1 MKNRS
6 AIVVGAGILGM
17 ATARALAING
27 FKVQVI
33 ERSQFS
39 IGASIRNFGML
50 WPIGQPDGQ
59 LYDRAIRSREIWKE
73 YLNSSSI
80 SFNSCGSL
88 HLAYSKE
95 EWDVLDELSTIFL
108 DSGRPVSLITPE
120 QIGNRFDGIK
130 QTNLKGGLFS
140 NDEVIIDP
148 REGIRNL
155 PLYLNQKFGIEFIWG
170 TAISRVKPGSVFS
183 GITRFDADLIF
194 ICSGSDFETLYP
206 EVFNQQKITKCKLQ
220 MMRFVSDKP
229 NYNLGTSICGG
240 LSLLHY
246 KSFTAS
252 KALEILKTKLQNEL
266 PEHLKWGIHVMVSQ
280 NMNGELTVGDS
291 HEYGLDF
298 DPFDKHF
305 INQLILDYLKKMVH
319 IDQWRLIESWNG
331 IYPKM
336 TNGKTDFHIEVE
348 NGVHIVNGIG
358 GNGMTLSFG
367 FAEEIINKI

>member
-1 MKNRS
+1 MNNRS
-6 AIVVGAGILGM
+6 AIIVGAGILGM
-17 ATARALAING
+17 ATARALALKG
-27 FKVQVI
+27 FKVKVI

-59 LYDRAIRSREIWKE
+59 LYERAIRSREIWKE
-73 YLNSSSI
+73 YLNAVSI
-80 SFNSCGSL
+80 PFNSCGSL

-95 EWDVLDELSTIFL
+95 EWDVLEELSDIFRE
-108 DSGRPVSLITPE
+108 SGRPVNLISPE
-120 QIGNRFDGIK
+120 QIGDKFDGIN
-130 QTNLKGGLFS
+130 QTDLKGGLFS
-140 NDEVIIDP
+140 NDEVIVDP

-155 PLYLNQKFGIEFIWG
+155 PLYLSQNYGVEFIWG
-170 TAISRVKPGSVFS
+170 TAISRVDSGSVYS
-183 GITRFDADLIF
+183 GSKRFDADLIF
-194 ICSGSDFETLYP
+194 ICSGADFEVLYP
-206 EVFNQQKITKCKLQ
+206 EVFKQQQITKCKLQ

-229 NYNLGTSICGG
+229 NYKLGTSICGG

-252 KALEILKTKLQNEL
+252 KALDKLKVKLHDEL
-266 PEHLKWGIHVMVSQ
+266 PEYIKWGIHVMVSQ
-280 NMNGELTVGDS
+280 NMQGELTVGDS

-298 DPFDKHF
+298 DPFDKHY
-305 INQLILDYLKKMVH
+305 INQLIMDYLKNLIK
-319 IDQWRLIESWNG
+319 IDQWKLIETWNG

-336 TNGKTDFHIEVE
+336 TNGKTELHLEADK
-348 NGVHIVNGIG
+348 GVHIVNGIG

>member
-1 MKNRS
+1 MNNRS
-6 AIVVGAGILGM
+6 AIVVGAGILGL
-17 ATARALAING
+17 ATAKALALKG
-27 FKVQVI
+27 YKVRVI

-59 LYDRAIRSREIWKE
+59 LYERAIRSREIWKE

-80 SFNSCGSL
+80 PFNSCGSL

-95 EWDVLDELSTIFL
+95 EWDVLEELSNIFL
-108 DSGRPVSLITPE
+108 EKGRPVNLINSG
-120 QIGNRFDGIK
+120 QIADRFDGIN
-130 QTNLKGGLFS
+130 QNNLKGGLFS
-140 NDEVIIDP
+140 TDEVIIDP

-155 PLYLNQKFGIEFIWG
+155 PPYLEQKFGVEFIWR
-170 TAISRVKPGSVFS
+170 TAISRVQPGSVFS
-183 GITRFDADLIF
+183 GTTRFDADLIF
-194 ICSGSDFETLYP
+194 ICSGADFEVLYP
-206 EVFNQQKITKCKLQ
+206 EFFKQQEITKCKLQ
-220 MMRFVSDKP
+220 MMRFVSEKP
-229 NYNLGTSICGG
+229 DYRIGTSICGG

-252 KALEILKTKLQNEL
+252 KALEILKVKLQNEL
-266 PEHLKWGIHVMVSQ
+266 PEHIKWGIHVMVSQ
-280 NMNGELTVGDS
+280 NMQGELTVGDS

-298 DPFDKHF
+298 DPFDKQY
-305 INQLILDYLKKMVH
+305 INQLILDYLKNLIH
-319 IDQWRLIESWNG
+319 IDQWRLVESWNG

-336 TNGKTDFHIEVE
+336 TNGKTDLHIEID
-348 NGVHIVNGIG
+348 NGVHILNGIG

>member
-27 FKVQVI
+27 YKVQVI

-88 HLAYSKE
+88 HLAYSYE
-95 EWDVLDELSTIFL
+95 ELDVLEELSSIFQ
-108 DSGRPVSLITPE
+108 DSGRPVTLITPE
-120 QIGNRFDGIK
+120 QIGNRFKGIN

-155 PLYLNQKFGIEFIWG
+155 PTYLNQKLGIEFIWG

-183 GITRFDADLIF
+183 GSTRFDADLIF
-194 ICSGSDFETLYP
+194 ICSGADFETLYP

-252 KALEILKTKLQNEL
+252 KALETLKAKLQNEL

-280 NMNGELTVGDS
+280 NMKGELTVGDS

-336 TNGKTDFHIEVE
+336 TNGKTDLHIEVE

>member
-1 MKNRS
+1 MNNRS

-27 FKVQVI
+27 YAVKVI

-80 SFNSCGSL
+80 PFNSCGSL
-88 HLAYSKE
+88 HLAYSKQ
-95 EWDVLDELSTIFL
+95 EWDVLEELSTVFQ
-108 DSGRPVSLITPE
+108 DSGRPVNLITPE

-194 ICSGSDFETLYP
+194 ICSGADFEILYP

-252 KALEILKTKLQNEL
+252 KALGILKAKLQNEL
-266 PEHLKWGIHVMVSQ
+266 PEHLKWGIHVMVAQ
-280 NMNGELTVGDS
+280 NMQGELTVGDS

-298 DPFDKHF
+298 DPFDKHL
-305 INQLILDYLKKMVH
+305 INQLILDYLKNMVH
-319 IDQWRLIESWNG
+319 IDQWGLIESWNG

-336 TNGKTDFHIEVE
+336 TNGKTDLHIEVE
-348 NGVHIVNGIG
+348 NGVHILNGIG

-367 FAEEIINKI
+367 LAEEVINKI

>member
-88 HLAYSKE
+88 HLAYSNE
-95 EWDVLDELSTIFL
+95 EWDVLDELSNIFL
-108 DSGRPVSLITPE
+108 DSGRPVNLITPE
-120 QIGNRFDGIK
+120 QISNRFDGIN

-155 PLYLNQKFGIEFIWG
+155 PPYLSQKFGIEFIWG

-252 KALEILKTKLQNEL
+252 KALETLKAKLQNEL

-336 TNGKTDFHIEVE
+336 TNGKTDLHIEVE

>member
-27 FKVQVI
+27 YKVQVI

-88 HLAYSKE
+88 HLAYSNE
-95 EWDVLDELSTIFL
+95 ELDVVEELSTIFL

-120 QIGNRFDGIK
+120 QISNRFDGIN

-140 NDEVIIDP
+140 NDEIIIDP

-155 PLYLNQKFGIEFIWG
+155 PPYLNQKFGIEFIWG

-246 KSFTAS
+246 KSFTVS
-252 KALEILKTKLQNEL
+252 KALETLKAKLQNEL

>member
-27 FKVQVI
+27 YKVQVI

-88 HLAYSKE
+88 HLAYSYE
-95 EWDVLDELSTIFL
+95 ELDVLEELSSIFQ
-108 DSGRPVSLITPE
+108 DSGRPVTLITPE
-120 QIGNRFDGIK
+120 QIGNRFKGIN

-155 PLYLNQKFGIEFIWG
+155 PTYLNQKLGIEFIWG

-183 GITRFDADLIF
+183 GSTRFDADLIF
-194 ICSGSDFETLYP
+194 ICSGADFETLYP

-252 KALEILKTKLQNEL
+252 KALETLKAKLQNEL

-280 NMNGELTVGDS
+280 NMKGELTVGDS

-298 DPFDKHF
+298 EPFDKHF

-336 TNGKTDFHIEVE
+336 TNGKTDLHLEVE

>member
-1 MKNRS
+1 MNNRS

-27 FKVQVI
+27 YAVKVI

-80 SFNSCGSL
+80 PFNSCGSL
-88 HLAYSKE
+88 HLAYSKQ
-95 EWDVLDELSTIFL
+95 EWDVLEELSTVFQ
-108 DSGRPVSLITPE
+108 DSGRPVNLITPE

-148 REGIRNL
+148 REGIRNS

-194 ICSGSDFETLYP
+194 ICSGADFEILYP

-252 KALEILKTKLQNEL
+252 KALGILKAKLQNEL
-266 PEHLKWGIHVMVSQ
+266 PEHLKWGIHVMVAQ
-280 NMNGELTVGDS
+280 NMQGELTVGDS

-298 DPFDKHF
+298 DPFDKHL
-305 INQLILDYLKKMVH
+305 INQLILDYLKNMVH

-336 TNGKTDFHIEVE
+336 TNGKTDLHIEVE
-348 NGVHIVNGIG
+348 NGVHILNGIG

-367 FAEEIINKI
+367 LAEEVINKI

>member
-1 MKNRS
+1 MNNKT

-17 ATARALAING
+17 ATARALASKG
-27 FKVQVI
+27 FKVKVI

-73 YLNSSSI
+73 YLNTSSI
-80 SFNSCGSL
+80 PFNSCGSL
-88 HLAYSKE
+88 HLAYSME
-95 EWDVLDELSTIFL
+95 EWDVLEELSNIFSN
-108 DSGRPVSLITPE
+108 SGRPVSLLTPE
-120 QIGNRFDGIK
+120 QIGNRFDGIN
-130 QTNLKGGLFS
+130 QNHLKGGLFS

-155 PLYLNQKFGIEFIWG
+155 PHYLNQKFGIEFIWG

-183 GITRFDADLIF
+183 GSARFDADLIF
-194 ICSGSDFETLYP
+194 ICSGADFEVLYP
-206 EVFNQQKITKCKLQ
+206 EVFKQQEITKCKLQ

-229 NYNLGTSICGG
+229 NYKLGTSICGG

-252 KALEILKTKLQNEL
+252 KALEILKAKLENEL
-266 PEHLKWGIHVMVSQ
+266 PDHLKWGIHVMVSQ
-280 NMNGELTVGDS
+280 NMKGELTVGDS

-298 DPFDKHF
+298 DPFDRQF
-305 INQLILDYLKKMVH
+305 INQLILDYLKNLVN
-319 IDQWRLIESWNG
+319 IDQWKLIETWNG

-336 TNGKTDFHIEVE
+336 TNGKTDLHIEVE
-348 NGVHIVNGIG
+348 NGVHILNGIG

>member
-1 MKNRS
+1 MNNRS
-6 AIVVGAGILGM
+6 AIVVGAGILGL
-17 ATARALAING
+17 ATAKALALKG
-27 FKVQVI
+27 YKVRVI

-59 LYDRAIRSREIWKE
+59 LYERAIRSREIWKE

-80 SFNSCGSL
+80 PFNSCGSL

-95 EWDVLDELSTIFL
+95 EWDVLEELSNIFL
-108 DSGRPVSLITPE
+108 EKGRPVNLINSG
-120 QIGNRFDGIK
+120 QIADRFDGIN
-130 QTNLKGGLFS
+130 QNNLKGGLFS
-140 NDEVIIDP
+140 TDEVIIDP

-155 PLYLNQKFGIEFIWG
+155 PPYLEQKFGVEFIWR
-170 TAISRVKPGSVFS
+170 TAISRVQPGSVFS
-183 GITRFDADLIF
+183 GTTRFDADLIF
-194 ICSGSDFETLYP
+194 ICSGADFEVLYP
-206 EVFNQQKITKCKLQ
+206 EFFKQQEITKCKLQ
-220 MMRFVSDKP
+220 MMRFVSEKP
-229 NYNLGTSICGG
+229 DYRIGTSICGG

-252 KALEILKTKLQNEL
+252 KALEILKVKLQNEL
-266 PEHLKWGIHVMVSQ
+266 PEHIKWGIHVMVSQ
-280 NMNGELTVGDS
+280 NMQGELTVGDS

-298 DPFDKHF
+298 DPFDKQY
-305 INQLILDYLKKMVH
+305 INQLILDYSKNLIH
-319 IDQWRLIESWNG
+319 IDQWRLVESWNG

-336 TNGKTDFHIEVE
+336 TNGKTDLHIEID
-348 NGVHIVNGIG
+348 NGVHILNGIG

>member
-1 MKNRS
+1 MNNRS

-27 FKVQVI
+27 YAVKVI

-80 SFNSCGSL
+80 PFNSCGSL
-88 HLAYSKE
+88 HLAYSKQ
-95 EWDVLDELSTIFL
+95 EWDVLEELSTVFQ
-108 DSGRPVSLITPE
+108 DSGRPVNLITPE

-194 ICSGSDFETLYP
+194 ICSGADFEILYP

-252 KALEILKTKLQNEL
+252 KALGILKAKLQNEL
-266 PEHLKWGIHVMVSQ
+266 PEHLKWGIHVMVAQ
-280 NMNGELTVGDS
+280 NMQGELTVGDS

-298 DPFDKHF
+298 DPFDKHL
-305 INQLILDYLKKMVH
+305 INQLILDYLKNMVH

-336 TNGKTDFHIEVE
+336 TNGKTDLHIEVE
-348 NGVHIVNGIG
+348 NGVHIFNGIG

-367 FAEEIINKI
+367 LAEEVINKI

>member
-1 MKNRS
+1 MNNRS

-17 ATARALAING
+17 ATARTLAING
-27 FKVQVI
+27 YAVKVI

-80 SFNSCGSL
+80 PFNSCGSL
-88 HLAYSKE
+88 HLAYSKQ
-95 EWDVLDELSTIFL
+95 EWDVLEELSTVFQ
-108 DSGRPVSLITPE
+108 DSGRPVNLITPE

-194 ICSGSDFETLYP
+194 ICSGADFEILYP

-252 KALEILKTKLQNEL
+252 KALGILKAKLQNEL
-266 PEHLKWGIHVMVSQ
+266 PEHLKWGIHVMVAQ
-280 NMNGELTVGDS
+280 NMQGELTVGDS

-298 DPFDKHF
+298 DPFDKHL
-305 INQLILDYLKKMVH
+305 INQLILDYLKNMVH

-336 TNGKTDFHIEVE
+336 TNGKTDLHIEVE
-348 NGVHIVNGIG
+348 NGVHILNGIG

-367 FAEEIINKI
+367 LAEEVINKI

>member
-27 FKVQVI
+27 YKVQVI

-88 HLAYSKE
+88 HLAYSYE
-95 EWDVLDELSTIFL
+95 ELDVLEELSSIFQ
-108 DSGRPVSLITPE
+108 DSGRPVTLITPE
-120 QIGNRFDGIK
+120 QIGNRFKGIN

-155 PLYLNQKFGIEFIWG
+155 PTYLNQKLGIEFIWG
-170 TAISRVKPGSVFS
+170 NAISRVKPGSVFS
-183 GITRFDADLIF
+183 GSTRFDADLIF
-194 ICSGSDFETLYP
+194 ICSGADFETLYP

-252 KALEILKTKLQNEL
+252 KALETLKAKLQNEL

-280 NMNGELTVGDS
+280 NMKGELTVGDS

-298 DPFDKHF
+298 EPFDKHF

-336 TNGKTDFHIEVE
+336 TNGKTDLHLEVE

>member
-1 MKNRS
+1 MNNKS

-27 FKVQVI
+27 YKVKVI

-95 EWDVLDELSTIFL
+95 EWNVLEELSNIFL
-108 DSGRPVSLITPE
+108 DSGRPVNLITPE
-120 QIGNRFDGIK
+120 QIGNRFDGIN

-155 PLYLNQKFGIEFIWG
+155 PHYLIQKFGIEFIWG

-183 GITRFDADLIF
+183 GSTRFDADLIF
-194 ICSGSDFETLYP
+194 ICSGADFEILYP
-206 EVFNQQKITKCKLQ
+206 EVFKQQEITKCKLQ

-229 NYNLGTSICGG
+229 NYKLGTSICGG

-252 KALEILKTKLQNEL
+252 KALEILKAKLQNEL

-280 NMNGELTVGDS
+280 NMQGELTVGDS

-305 INQLILDYLKKMVH
+305 INQLILDYLKNL
-319 IDQWRLIESWNG
+319 INLEQWRLIESWNG

-336 TNGKTDFHIEVE
+336 TNGKTDLHIEVE

>member
-1 MKNRS
+1 MSNRS
-6 AIVVGAGILGM
+6 AIVVGAGILGL
-17 ATARALAING
+17 ATARALATKG
-27 FKVQVI
+27 YKVKVI

-59 LYDRAIRSREIWKE
+59 LYERAIRSKEIWKE
-73 YLNSSSI
+73 YLNASSI
-80 SFNSCGSL
+80 PFNSCGSL

-95 EWDVLDELSTIFL
+95 EWDVLDELSNIFWEK
-108 DSGRPVSLITPE
+108 GRPVTLINSG
-120 QIGNRFDGIK
+120 QIAERFDGIN

-140 NDEVIIDP
+140 ADEVIIDP

-155 PLYLNQKFGIEFIWG
+155 PPYLEQKFGVEFLWG
-170 TAISRVKPGSVFS
+170 TAISRVLPGSVFS
-183 GITRFDADLIF
+183 GSTRFDADLIF
-194 ICSGSDFETLYP
+194 ICSGADFEVLYP
-206 EVFNQQKITKCKLQ
+206 EFFKQQEITKCKLQ
-220 MMRFVSDKP
+220 MMRFVSEKP
-229 NYNLGTSICGG
+229 DYKMGTSICGG

-252 KALEILKTKLQNEL
+252 KALEILKVKLQNEL
-266 PEHLKWGIHVMVSQ
+266 PEHIKWGIHVMVSQ
-280 NMNGELTVGDS
+280 SMQGELTVGDS

-298 DPFDKHF
+298 DPFDKQY
-305 INQLILDYLKKMVH
+305 INQLILDYLKNLIH
-319 IDQWRLIESWNG
+319 IDQWRLLESWNG

-336 TNGKTDFHIEVE
+336 TNGKTDLHLEVD

>member
-27 FKVQVI
+27 YKVQVI

-88 HLAYSKE
+88 HLAYSYE
-95 EWDVLDELSTIFL
+95 ELDVLEELSSIFQ
-108 DSGRPVSLITPE
+108 DSGRPVTLITPE
-120 QIGNRFDGIK
+120 QIGNRFKGIN

-155 PLYLNQKFGIEFIWG
+155 PTYLNQKLGIEFIWG

-183 GITRFDADLIF
+183 GSTRFDADLIF
-194 ICSGSDFETLYP
+194 ICSGADFETLYP

-252 KALEILKTKLQNEL
+252 KALETLKAKLQNEL

-280 NMNGELTVGDS
+280 NMKGELTVGDS

-336 TNGKTDFHIEVE
+336 TNGKTDLHLEVE
-348 NGVHIVNGIG
+348 NSVHIVNGIG

>member
-1 MKNRS
+1 MNNRT

-17 ATARALAING
+17 ATARALAIKG
-27 FKVQVI
+27 FKVKVI

-73 YLNSSSI
+73 YLSTSSI
-80 SFNSCGSL
+80 PFNSCGSL

-95 EWDVLDELSTIFL
+95 EWNVLNELYDIFRE
-108 DSGRPVSLITPE
+108 SGRPVSLINQE
-120 QIGNRFDGIK
+120 QIGHKFDGIN
-130 QTNLKGGLFS
+130 QTHLKGGLYS

-155 PLYLNQKFGIEFIWG
+155 PHYLIQKFGIEFIWG

-183 GITRFDADLIF
+183 GSTRFDADLIF
-194 ICSGSDFETLYP
+194 ICSGSDFEVLYP
-206 EVFNQQKITKCKLQ
+206 EVFKQLEITKCKLQ

-229 NYNLGTSICGG
+229 NYKLGTSICGG

-266 PEHLKWGIHVMVSQ
+266 PDHIKWGIHVMVSQ
-280 NMNGELTVGDS
+280 NIQGELTVGDS

-298 DPFDKHF
+298 DPFDKHL
-305 INQLILDYLKKMVH
+305 INQLILDYLKNLVN
-319 IDQWRLIESWNG
+319 IDHWKLIETWNG
-331 IYPKM
+331 TYPKM
-336 TNGKTDFHIEVE
+336 TNGKTDLHIEVE
-348 NGVHIVNGIG
+348 NGVHILNGIG

-367 FAEEIINKI
+367 LAEEIINKI

>member
-1 MKNRS
+1 MNNRS

-27 FKVQVI
+27 YAVKVI

-80 SFNSCGSL
+80 PFNSCGSL
-88 HLAYSKE
+88 HLAYSKQ
-95 EWDVLDELSTIFL
+95 EWDVLEELSTVFQ
-108 DSGRPVSLITPE
+108 DSGRPVNLITPE
-120 QIGNRFDGIK
+120 QIGNRFGGIK

-194 ICSGSDFETLYP
+194 ICSGADFEILYP

-252 KALEILKTKLQNEL
+252 KALGILKAKLQNEL
-266 PEHLKWGIHVMVSQ
+266 PEHLKWGIHVMVAQ
-280 NMNGELTVGDS
+280 NMQGELTVGDS

-298 DPFDKHF
+298 DPFDKHL
-305 INQLILDYLKKMVH
+305 INQLILDYLKNMVH
-319 IDQWRLIESWNG
+319 IDQWGLIESWNG

-336 TNGKTDFHIEVE
+336 TNGKTDLHIEVE
-348 NGVHIVNGIG
+348 NGVHILNGIG

-367 FAEEIINKI
+367 LAEEVINKI

>member
-27 FKVQVI
+27 YKVQVI

-88 HLAYSKE
+88 HLAYSYE
-95 EWDVLDELSTIFL
+95 ELDVLEELSSIFQ
-108 DSGRPVSLITPE
+108 DSGRPVTLITPE
-120 QIGNRFDGIK
+120 QIGNRFKGIN

-155 PLYLNQKFGIEFIWG
+155 PTYLNQKLGIEFIWG
-170 TAISRVKPGSVFS
+170 TTISRVKPGSVFS
-183 GITRFDADLIF
+183 GSTRFDADLIF
-194 ICSGSDFETLYP
+194 ICSGADFETLYP

-252 KALEILKTKLQNEL
+252 KALGILKAKLQNEL

-280 NMNGELTVGDS
+280 NMKGELTVGDS

-336 TNGKTDFHIEVE
+336 TNGKTDLHLEVE
-348 NGVHIVNGIG
+348 NSVHIVNGIG

>member
-1 MKNRS
+1 MNNRS

-27 FKVQVI
+27 YAVKVI

-80 SFNSCGSL
+80 PFNSCGSL
-88 HLAYSKE
+88 HLAYSKQ
-95 EWDVLDELSTIFL
+95 EWDVLEELSTVFQ
-108 DSGRPVSLITPE
+108 DSGRPVNLITPE

-148 REGIRNL
+148 REGIRNS

-194 ICSGSDFETLYP
+194 ICSGADFEILYP

-252 KALEILKTKLQNEL
+252 KALGILKAKLQNEL
-266 PEHLKWGIHVMVSQ
+266 PEHLKWGIHVMVAQ
-280 NMNGELTVGDS
+280 NMQGELTVGDS

-298 DPFDKHF
+298 DPFDKHL
-305 INQLILDYLKKMVH
+305 INQLILDYLKNMVH
-319 IDQWRLIESWNG
+319 IDQWGLIESWNG

-336 TNGKTDFHIEVE
+336 TNGKTDLHIEVE
-348 NGVHIVNGIG
+348 NGVHILNGIG

-367 FAEEIINKI
+367 LAEEVINKI

>member
-1 MKNRS
+1 
-6 AIVVGAGILGM
+6 M
-17 ATARALAING
+17 AYSYEELD
-27 FKVQVI
+27 VL
-33 ERSQFS
+33 EE
-39 IGASIRNFGML
+39 L
-50 WPIGQPDGQ
+50 
-59 LYDRAIRSREIWKE
+59 
-73 YLNSSSI
+73 SSI
-80 SFNSCGSL
+80 FQ
-88 HLAYSKE
+88 
-95 EWDVLDELSTIFL
+95 
-108 DSGRPVSLITPE
+108 DSGRPVTLITPE
-120 QIGNRFDGIK
+120 QIGNRFKGIN

-155 PLYLNQKFGIEFIWG
+155 PTYLNQKLGIEFIWG

-183 GITRFDADLIF
+183 GSTRFDADLIF
-194 ICSGSDFETLYP
+194 ICSGADFETLYP

-252 KALEILKTKLQNEL
+252 KALETLKAKLQNEL

-280 NMNGELTVGDS
+280 NMKGELTVGDS

-336 TNGKTDFHIEVE
+336 TNGKTDLHLEVE